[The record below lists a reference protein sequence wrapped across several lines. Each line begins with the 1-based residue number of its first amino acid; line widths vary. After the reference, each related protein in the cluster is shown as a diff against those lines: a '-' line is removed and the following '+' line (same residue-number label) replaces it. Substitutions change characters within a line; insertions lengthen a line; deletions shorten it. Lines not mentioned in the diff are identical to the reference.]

1 MEVTFMIFLSLIIF
15 ILGVVIL
22 ITKINLAEYGIKSE
36 GEIVDVILDEEEVI
50 DAFNNRITLKVY
62 KPIVKFNTIDGE
74 EKRVVLDMVRKEED
88 IEIGEKVNILY
99 YDNKPN
105 NIILDSKKQM
115 YSMPIL
121 LISIGIMLFVFS
133 FVLATK

>member
-50 DAFNNRITLKVY
+50 DAFNNRVTLKVY

-74 EKRVVLDMVRKEED
+74 EKRVVLDMVRKEGD

>member
-1 MEVTFMIFLSLIIF
+1 MEITFMIFLSLIIF

-50 DAFNNRITLKVY
+50 DAFNNRVTLKVY